1 MGPLSKGGGAA
12 VASAAKPFGGPA
24 GAPGTVAPPAT
35 RFSTL
40 LEGKDAPS
48 ALHPAAR
55 HAARLAPPSAGA
67 RGPGEPALSG
77 STSVGAGTAPTA
89 APPAGAPP
97 VATLEDLMP
106 GLVRRVAWSGDS
118 RRGALRLV
126 IGSGGLAGASLLV
139 QATAGRVDVTLGT
152 EPGTSLTRDEL
163 EAWRDRIAARLEA
176 RGFDVGVVEVGEVR

>member
-1 MGPLSKGGGAA
+1 
-12 VASAAKPFGGPA
+12 
-24 GAPGTVAPPAT
+24 
-35 RFSTL
+35 
-40 LEGKDAPS
+40 
-48 ALHPAAR
+48 
-55 HAARLAPPSAGA
+55 
-67 RGPGEPALSG
+67 
-77 STSVGAGTAPTA
+77 
-89 APPAGAPP
+89 
-97 VATLEDLMP
+97 MP